1 MRILITRRI
10 NQDAVSL
17 LQETGYKIEYF
28 KDNVPLSNNYLINNI
43 GLFDAV
49 LTTVSDN
56 INKKVLNSTK
66 GRLKIISNMAVGL
79 DNIDVEFAKKKGIS
93 VFNTPNVVSES
104 TADLTITLAFA
115 LIRKIHL
122 THDFIRKGA
131 WKSWDPEI
139 FIGREFTGLNWG
151 IIGFGNI
158 GRLVA
163 KKLSGFE
170 MNVNYFD
177 LYVEESSCY
186 AKKIELDDL
195 LLNADV
201 ISVHIPL
208 NEKTR
213 NFINTGFFSKMKT
226 SSILVN
232 MARGEIINSSD
243 LIFSLKSNQ
252 IAGAALDVFDPEP
265 IPQNHEIF
273 NFDNVIITPHI
284 GTATQECR
292 REMALLAAQN
302 IIKNLK

>member
-1 MRILITRRI
+1 
-10 NQDAVSL
+10 
-17 LQETGYKIEYF
+17 
-28 KDNVPLSNNYLINNI
+28 
-43 GLFDAV
+43 
-49 LTTVSDN
+49 
-56 INKKVLNSTK
+56 
-66 GRLKIISNMAVGL
+66 
-79 DNIDVEFAKKKGIS
+79 
-93 VFNTPNVVSES
+93 
-104 TADLTITLAFA
+104 
-115 LIRKIHL
+115 
-122 THDFIRKGA
+122 
-131 WKSWDPEI
+131 
-139 FIGREFTGLNWG
+139 
-151 IIGFGNI
+151 
-158 GRLVA
+158 
-163 KKLSGFE
+163 

-243 LIFSLKSNQ
+243 LIFSLKTNQ

-273 NFDNVIITPHI
+273 DLDNVIITPHI